1 MRGGTS
7 ALHLALLSLLH
18 ALGEELGVIG
28 SVVTLLG
35 SALLLESK
43 TVTFALENEG
53 SNQALDLGSL
63 GDSLAVLSGDWA
75 TDNVL
80 PDIIVLGEVKQA
92 TDLAG
97 TFGPKTTG
105 DGVVGKAR
113 NFLLTL
119 LDDGQVE
126 YAELSIDDT
135 STDRFPLALS
145 ATTGAVAAVSLGQKK
160 THTGVGKDTLF
171 HGESLLVVSSSN
183 AQTVTLP
190 FITKLIS
197 SYLSSNTFV
206 VEDAELALI
215 VLLDQLL
222 AARCRE

>member
-53 SNQALDLGSL
+53 SNQALDLGGL
-63 GDSLAVLSGDWA
+63 GDSLAVLGGDGA

-80 PDIIVLGEVKQA
+80 TDIIVLGQVKQA
-92 TDLAG
+92 ADLGGTLGSQTAG
-97 TFGPKTTG
+97 DGGVGKTG
-105 DGVVGKAR
+105 DI
-113 NFLLTL
+113 LLTL
-119 LDDGQVE
+119 LDDSQVE
-126 YAELSIDDT
+126 YTELSIDDA
-135 STDRFPLALS
+135 STDGFPLALTA
-145 ATTGAVAAVSLGQKK
+145 ATWAVAAVSLGEKE
-160 THTGVGKDTLF
+160 THTGVGKDTLL
-171 HGESLLVVSSSN
+171 HGESLLVITSSN